1 MHYRTD
7 MNPFLRLLLPLLCA
21 CGAASAADLVDR
33 AYLQAPALEIA
44 KDDVERDQQ
53 EGRLIE
59 ARKEHF
65 QRFSKSLPE
74 GAPYLRIADGVVADA
89 SNRVVYVWAWS
100 SHMGPGEPVEFF
112 LSSIRGGRQYES
124 SFVTDARPSDVD
136 AALRHIGLTP
146 GWPFDMA
153 GKQLW
158 PKGDR
163 VRVEVLR
170 AGADGAVQAP
180 VRIEASCTDHI
191 KEGPAG
197 PYSHVFVGSARVPD
211 PADPSRMVYAA
222 DEFDPVSISSNF
234 NLVNTVL
241 DLPERRAKTAVY
253 GQMTLA
259 HPPLAK
265 PFQNVI
271 VTLRPDPDFPPGS
284 IPTLR
289 LAVGGE
295 PGRIALSVTGPAAP
309 VEGSLDELAR
319 LLTAAK
325 NGARLAHLSLD
336 LLKGNTLTVAQVAS
350 VAARLQQAEEEGLV
364 RIDPPPAGQLYYR
377 AWIPDPTLL
386 ERKGR
391 TIQPW
396 EAHLTFGAQG
406 GAGHLVMIEET
417 WREDAIEPDLHETR
431 VPLDGPDALVEK
443 ARGMAD
449 AKPAVLLVFVPADT
463 SAAAV
468 LGFLL
473 KVEPLFPVIYVFG
486 GAPAAP

>member
-1 MHYRTD
+1 
-7 MNPFLRLLLPLLCA
+7 MNPFLRLFPPLLCA
-21 CGAASAADLVDR
+21 CGAASASDLVDR
-33 AYLQAPALEIA
+33 AYLQAPAMEIA
-44 KDDVERDQQ
+44 KDDLERDRQ
-53 EGRLIE
+53 EGRLVE

-65 QRFSKSLPE
+65 QRFSKSLPA
-74 GAPYLRIADGVVADA
+74 GAPHLRIADGVVADA

-100 SHMGPGEPVEFF
+100 SHMGSGEPVEFF

-146 GWPFDMA
+146 GWPFDLA

-163 VRVEVLR
+163 VRVDVLR
-170 AGADGAVQAP
+170 AGPDGAVLAP
-180 VRIEASCTDHI
+180 VRIETSCTDHT

-197 PYSHVFVGSARVPD
+197 PYGHVFVGSARVPD
-211 PADPSRMVYAA
+211 PADPSRTVYAA
-222 DEFDPVSISSNF
+222 DEFDPVSISSNY

-259 HPPLAK
+259 DPALTK

-271 VTLRPDPDFPPGS
+271 ITLRPDPDSPPGS

-289 LAVGGE
+289 MAVGGE
-295 PGRIALSVTGPAAP
+295 PGRIALKVTGPAAP
-309 VEGSLDELAR
+309 VEGSLDDLAR

-325 NGARLAHLSLD
+325 NGARLAHLALELAPGGS
-336 LLKGNTLTVAQVAS
+336 LTVAQVAS
-350 VAARLQQAEEEGLV
+350 VASRIQQAEEDGLV

-377 AWIPDPTLL
+377 AWIPDPSLL

-396 EAHLTFGAQG
+396 EAHLTFGEKG

-449 AKPAVLLVFVPADT
+449 AKPAVLLVFVPPET
-463 SAAAV
+463 SSSAV
-468 LGFLL
+468 LGFLQ

-486 GAPAAP
+486 GAPSVP

>member
-1 MHYRTD
+1 MHYRKR
-7 MNPFLRLLLPLLCA
+7 MNPFLRLFTPLLCA
-21 CGAASAADLVDR
+21 CGAAYASDLVDR
-33 AYLQAPALEIA
+33 AYLQVPALEIA

-65 QRFSKSLPE
+65 QRFTKTLPNE
-74 GAPYLRIADGVVADA
+74 TGPLLIRDGVLADA

-100 SHMGPGEPVEFF
+100 SHTGSGEPVEFF

-136 AALRHIGLTP
+136 AALRHIGLVP
-146 GWPFDMA
+146 GWPFDLA

-170 AGADGAVQAP
+170 AGGDGAVLEP
-180 VRIEASCTDHI
+180 VRIESSCTDHA
-191 KEGPAG
+191 KGGPAG
-197 PYSHVFVGSARVPD
+197 PYGHVFVGSARVPD
-211 PADPSRMVYAA
+211 PADATRMVYAA
-222 DEFDPVSISSNF
+222 DEFDPVAISANF

-241 DLPERRAKTAVY
+241 DLPERRAKSAVY

-259 HPPLAK
+259 DPALTK
-265 PFQNVI
+265 PFQNVLI
-271 VTLRPDPDFPPGS
+271 TLRPDPDSPPGS

-289 LAVGGE
+289 LAVNGE
-295 PGRIALSVTGPAAP
+295 PGRIALNVTGTAAP
-309 VEGSLDELAR
+309 VEGALDDLAR

-325 NGARLAHLSLD
+325 NGASLAHLALE
-336 LLKGNTLTVAQVAS
+336 LPAGNRLTVAQVAS
-350 VAARLQQAEEEGLV
+350 VASRLQQAEEEGLV

-377 AWIPDPTLL
+377 AWIPDSSLL

-396 EAHLTFGAQG
+396 EAHLAFGDKG

-443 ARGMAD
+443 ARGMGD
-449 AKPAVLLVFVPADT
+449 AKPAVLLVFVPPETA
-463 SAAAV
+463 AAAV
-468 LGFLL
+468 LDFLM

-486 GAPAAP
+486 GASPAP